1 MLLAGSGW
9 EHLFLWRQ
17 YETNTTDHAC
27 ACGELAAE
35 RGMDDYEVASQAR
48 MNVNVIRRMFTN
60 QQVAELKLNQL
71 ARVAE
76 VLKVPTSA
84 LFLDE

>member
-1 MLLAGSGW
+1 MKPT
-9 EHLFLWRQ
+9 RQ
-17 YETNTTDHAC
+17 VKLRVR
-27 ACGELAAE
+27 ELAAE

-60 QQVAELKLNQL
+60 QQVAELKINQL

>member
-1 MLLAGSGW
+1 MKPT
-9 EHLFLWRQ
+9 RQ
-17 YETNTTDHAC
+17 IRLRVR
-27 ACGELAAE
+27 ELAAE

-60 QQVAELKLNQL
+60 QQVAEMKLNQL

-76 VLKVPTSA
+76 ALNVPTSA
-84 LFLDE
+84 LFEE